1 MKRKYCLILWTIGFL
16 LRDWPVSLPICRMST
31 VRSRSAS
38 TESDSIAAPRDTRL
52 VDLLGALAQGDGF
65 SPSRVPG
72 VRFMRSSFPIIRTQ
86 VSYEPS
92 IVIIAQGRKRGYLG
106 DQMFTYDAN
115 HYLVQSVPLPFECET
130 VASPEGPLLG
140 ISIGV
145 TPAVV
150 AEIMMEMEK
159 TPPIPM
165 GKPKAIRANPLDD
178 RLYDATVRL
187 VEALQTPDDSRIL
200 APQVVREI
208 LYRVL
213 CHEEAGTL
221 RALAAPHT
229 HFGQISRALQR
240 IHSDFAR
247 PIDMA
252 SLAAEAGMS
261 VSTFHA
267 HFKAVTSSP
276 PLQYLK
282 TIRLHKARTLMVNQ
296 GETASSACRLV
307 GYESASQFNREFKR
321 FFGDTPAAVAEEMRR
336 NLINLG

>member
-1 MKRKYCLILWTIGFL
+1 
-16 LRDWPVSLPICRMST
+16 
-31 VRSRSAS
+31 
-38 TESDSIAAPRDTRL
+38 L
-52 VDLLGALAQGDGF
+52 VDLLGNLAEGEGY
-65 SPSRVPG
+65 SPSRLPG
-72 VRFMRSSFPIIRTQ
+72 VKFMRSTFPLIRTK

-92 IVIIAQGRKRGYLG
+92 IVIVAQGRKRGYLG
-106 DQMFTYDAN
+106 DQVFTYDAN
-115 HYLVQSVPLPFECET
+115 HYLVLSVPLPFECET
-130 VASPEGPLLG
+130 LASPDGPLLG

-159 TPPIPM
+159 SPPIPM
-165 GKPKAIRANPLDD
+165 GKPQAIRANPLDD
-178 RLYDATVRL
+178 RLYTAILRL
-187 VEALQTPDDSRIL
+187 VEALGNADEARIL
-200 APQVVREI
+200 GPQIVREI
-208 LYRVL
+208 IYRVL

-229 HFGQISRALQR
+229 HFGQISRALHR
-240 IHSDFAR
+240 MHAEYAR
-247 PIDMA
+247 PMDMA
-252 SLAAEAGMS
+252 TLASEAGMS

-282 TIRLHKARTLMVNQ
+282 SIRLHKARLLMVNQ

-321 FFGDTPAAVAEEMRR
+321 FFGDTPSAVAGQMRR
-336 NLINLG
+336 DLINLA